1 MDRLSPHPSCA
12 TSYHLSF
19 EQNPKVATLSFERN
33 ELDRQFS
40 NFHRFTEIGT
50 LFDCSY
56 PRPVTAYTLEA
67 NKHTNLQLQA
77 ERCWSNA
84 DTQKCIS
91 SKLSSSSWRL

>member
-1 MDRLSPHPSCA
+1 MISHQSV

-91 SKLSSSSWRL
+91 SKLSSSSRRL